1 MKSWKKR
8 VTVARKELCK
18 AISATNGEAACKS
31 SLFSNKK
38 NKIELYVYTLCDKAC
53 TPYFKGKKIEIDEK
67 DCKYAKP
74 PKPGPVPPVE
84 PDPVPP
90 PTPTPDPPP
99 DVIVIT
105 NIFDRVCNLIKSE
118 TKMYNRKQLC
128 LYHLFKKR
136 CENVKGLLCPEVCN
150 DKKVIEAQR
159 DGSEP
164 TKMKEVKSILKQTDT
179 KRKDMCKQ
187 IKSSHVESFCHKPVI
202 SNKKNNRKIRVYML
216 CEPECKSVRP
226 KSDNKNGCKGY
237 AKLKPTNPPSN
248 PDDIKTLVQLVRGG
262 CNYIKK
268 EKDKIMKKSFCMER
282 LFDRTFNGVCL
293 KDCTKELDDVVGY
306 SMQMSNNFEKIL
318 KNIKMK
324 QKETCKKFIPSNGI
338 EFCSKYVMGPMKNK
352 INTIFMASVCENECK
367 NVGPEI
373 IKPPPPPPPAPPA
386 PKKQCQGT
394 GMFSSLFGPM
404 FCMLDD
410 LIEDVIEEVTVLN
423 FAMGNGMDNLHNF
436 EFAMDVDMEMKMD
449 MGGMDMGGF
458 EMGGLDT
465 THYQRNTEE
474 HDETESEMSAYID
487 SFGE

>member
-1 MKSWKKR
+1 M
-8 VTVARKELCK
+8 
-18 AISATNGEAACKS
+18 G
-31 SLFSNKK
+31 
-38 NKIELYVYTLCDKAC
+38 
-53 TPYFKGKKIEIDEK
+53 
-67 DCKYAKP
+67 
-74 PKPGPVPPVE
+74 
-84 PDPVPP
+84 
-90 PTPTPDPPP
+90 
-99 DVIVIT
+99 
-105 NIFDRVCNLIKSE
+105 
-118 TKMYNRKQLC
+118 
-128 LYHLFKKR
+128 
-136 CENVKGLLCPEVCN
+136 
-150 DKKVIEAQR
+150 
-159 DGSEP
+159 
-164 TKMKEVKSILKQTDT
+164 

-226 KSDNKNGCKGY
+226 KSDSKNGCKGY

-248 PDDIKTLVQLVRGG
+248 PDDIKTLVQLVREG
-262 CNYIKK
+262 CKYIKK

-306 SMQMSNNFEKIL
+306 SMQMSDKFEKIL

-324 QKETCKKFIPSNGI
+324 QQETCKKFIPSNGI

-386 PKKQCQGT
+386 PKKQCQG

-410 LIEDVIEEVTVLN
+410 LIEEVIEDVTELDFAITNGMDQFHNLN
-423 FAMGNGMDNLHNF
+423 FAM
-436 EFAMDVDMEMKMD
+436 DVK
-449 MGGMDMGGF
+449 MDMGGF

-474 HDETESEMSAYID
+474 HDQTESEISAY
-487 SFGE
+487 

>member
-1 MKSWKKR
+1 
-8 VTVARKELCK
+8 
-18 AISATNGEAACKS
+18 
-31 SLFSNKK
+31 
-38 NKIELYVYTLCDKAC
+38 LCDKAC

-84 PDPVPP
+84 PEPEPTEPDPIV
-90 PTPTPDPPP
+90 TPDDPPP

-487 SFGE
+487 SFGQ